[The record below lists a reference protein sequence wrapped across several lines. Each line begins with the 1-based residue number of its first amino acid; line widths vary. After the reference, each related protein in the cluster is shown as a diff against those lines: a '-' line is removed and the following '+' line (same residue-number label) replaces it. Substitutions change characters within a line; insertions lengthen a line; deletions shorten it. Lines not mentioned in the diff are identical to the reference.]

1 MRIAV
6 RADYCTIECGPL
18 LEAFAPIACSSGGAH
33 HLPRRYSDTPMHKSS
48 NSSFKPRTTAQ
59 INSSVEKKLLG
70 YAAAAG
76 AAGVGVL
83 ALAQPAEGKVIF
95 TPASILV
102 PVNGGAVYLDL
113 NGDGINDF
121 QFSNGY
127 AGPLDL
133 GNHTSALTVAPVQS
147 ANRTITAQSKNR
159 ICAAALPKGTKIGLP
174 SPFQQ
179 GNSYLPMAV
188 FQGGYTN
195 HTSFGPWLHTQKAFV
210 GFKFT
215 IAGTTHFGWAR
226 VNVQGFSSVTI
237 TGYAYETVADK
248 PIVTGNATGTDLAA
262 APPAT
267 LGRLAL
273 GAVGFVAWRR
283 EQEVVDRFNSY
294 LSRRS

>member
-1 MRIAV
+1 VHQSTRSSKIRSRSMASLTSKL
-6 RADYCTIECGPL
+6 DKTL
-18 LEAFAPIACSSGGAH
+18 LA
-33 HLPRRYSDTPMHKSS
+33 YT
-48 NSSFKPRTTAQ
+48 
-59 INSSVEKKLLG
+59 
-70 YAAAAG
+70 AAAG

-83 ALAQPAEGKVIF
+83 ALAQPAEARVIF

-127 AGPLDL
+127 AGPLEL
-133 GNHTSALTVAPVQS
+133 GNHTSDLTVAPAQS
-147 ANRTITAQSKNR
+147 ANRIVTAQSKNR

-195 HTSFGPWLHTQKAFV
+195 HTSFGPWLHTKKAFL

-215 IAGTTHFGWAR
+215 IGGTTHFGWAR

-248 PIVTGNATGTDLAA
+248 PIVTGNSTGSDLASA
-262 APPAT
+262 QPAT

-273 GAVGFVAWRR
+273 GAAAPVAWRR
-283 EQEVVDRFNSY
+283 EGD
-294 LSRRS
+294 LLGA